1 MGSAQGARSWKS
13 GTHLEN
19 KLHSLL
25 PNLVGKASE
34 DRLCDALDKCGRTV
48 EKFEEEVDK
57 DGGGLGLV
65 VLAVHR
71 VVLVVR
77 RGCLD
82 GSVEDVGEKS
92 RDAVLELLRTERTS
106 ATFSFIVST
115 KETDL
120 KRLGS
125 LLSLIIRQQQNTLDQ
140 SSCRLLPL
148 VISSKLSVHLL
159 DLRARLEHLLVRLG
173 VEVEVLLVGNKVI
186 EESES
191 ARKPGLAGGGGSGRE
206 GGEDGE
212 EAGASGDLES
222 VGEGGDG
229 DVGAL

>member
-1 MGSAQGARSWKS
+1 MLFRS
-13 GTHLEN
+13 
-19 KLHSLL
+19 
-25 PNLVGKASE
+25 
-34 DRLCDALDKCGRTV
+34 
-48 EKFEEEVDK
+48 
-57 DGGGLGLV
+57 
-65 VLAVHR
+65 
-71 VVLVVR
+71 
-77 RGCLD
+77 
-82 GSVEDVGEKS
+82 
-92 RDAVLELLRTERTS
+92 
-106 ATFSFIVST
+106 
-115 KETDL
+115 
-120 KRLGS
+120 
-125 LLSLIIRQQQNTLDQ
+125 
-140 SSCRLLPL
+140 
-148 VISSKLSVHLL
+148 HLL